1 MKALIIEDDLG
12 VAESVSLCL
21 QLRFDGI
28 NATIAS
34 EGLKA
39 IEMVK
44 SDQIDIIILDINL
57 PDIDGFEVLKRI
69 RRFSNVPVI
78 IVSVRN
84 SEKDRVSGLELGAD
98 DYVTKPFSPADLC
111 ARVRAL
117 LRRTQSDITK
127 EGSQMVI
134 LDDTSDNT
142 MNTKVKVGELVI
154 ELSPYESKLL
164 RLLMRNEGKIVSVNE
179 IMDEIW
185 EHNYADSDL
194 VKLYIN
200 KLHEKLNDNPPKIIV
215 SQGAN
220 GYRFYN
226 PEK

>member
-21 QLRFDGI
+21 QLRIDGI
-28 NATIAS
+28 NATIAA

-39 IEMVK
+39 VEMVK
-44 SDQIDIIILDINL
+44 SEQIDIVILDINL

-69 RRFSNVPVI
+69 RRFSKVPVI
-78 IVSVRN
+78 IVSVRK

-98 DYVTKPFSPADLC
+98 DYVTKPFSPADLS

-117 LRRTQSDITK
+117 LRRTQLDITSEESK
-127 EGSQMVI
+127 PVI
-134 LDDTSDNT
+134 LGGTGDIITNT
-142 MNTKVKVGELVI
+142 RIKIGERVV

-164 RLLMRNEGKIVSVNE
+164 RLLMRNEGKTVSVKE

-185 EHNYADSDL
+185 EHNYADSQL
-194 VKLYIN
+194 VELYIN

-215 SQGAN
+215 YQGIS